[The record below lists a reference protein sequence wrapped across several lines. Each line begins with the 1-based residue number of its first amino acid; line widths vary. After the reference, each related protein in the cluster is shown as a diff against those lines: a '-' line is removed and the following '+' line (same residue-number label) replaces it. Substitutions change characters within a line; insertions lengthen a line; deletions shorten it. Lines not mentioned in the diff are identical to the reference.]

1 MTEEFKTE
9 AFRYLLG
16 ELDAESRAVFEGL
29 LVHDPALRALL
40 KACADD
46 VARFACETAM
56 AEAVPPAAQRTVLAN
71 VLTVA
76 MQEPRKQPPP
86 RRLPW
91 KYFGWGLAASVALG
105 FGLFQ
110 LFHLPTRVP
119 LNPKATAA
127 TTARRPVSLLPP
139 PEEIAKPEEVTKE
152 DQPRSQTVRRPDVG
166 IAEELRRLEK
176 LRSEYAD
183 LERARDALRKEYE
196 SILRELALIGRDMGR
211 LTAIELVDADSY
223 ARGER
228 KGLVDIARTV
238 LPEPGIVA
246 VTPITPPPS
255 TSANE
260 TTDNNSSGSN
270 NGPVSTGSPSVT
282 NTNPSATGITTP
294 PSSTTNQSGEQT
306 QTQTQ
311 TTTGKD
317 LPYAWSVY
325 DETSARGYLT
335 LYNLP
340 TATTDQSLQLWV
352 KQTGSSSYQN
362 VGTIPTQYY
371 GGSGSL
377 YYSVP
382 GMTQPPT
389 EILITEEPREKVPTQ
404 PTGTTV
410 LRGP

>member
-16 ELDAESRAVFEGL
+16 ELDAEGRAVFEGL
-29 LVHDPALRALL
+29 LAHDPALRAML

-46 VARFACETAM
+46 VARFACETAT
-56 AEAVPPAAQRTVLAN
+56 AEAVPPVAQRTVLAN

-76 MQEPRKQPPP
+76 LQEPRKLPPSK
-86 RRLPW
+86 RAPW
-91 KYFGWGLAASVALG
+91 KYYAWAVAASVALG

-110 LFHLPTRVP
+110 LFRPTVDVTR
-119 LNPKATAA
+119 NSSS
-127 TTARRPVSLLPP
+127 TTATNPRRPLSLLPRP
-139 PEEIAKPEEVTKE
+139 RDLTDTDTPANE
-152 DQPRSQTVRRPDVG
+152 DQPRAQTVKRPDLG
-166 IAEELRRLEK
+166 IAEEMRRLEK

-196 SILRELALIGRDMGR
+196 NILRQLALIGRDMGR
-211 LTAIELVDADSY
+211 LTAIELVDAGSY
-223 ARGER
+223 SRGER

-238 LPEPGIVA
+238 LTEPGIVA
-246 VTPITPPPS
+246 VTPITPS
-255 TSANE
+255 TPAPTPE
-260 TTDNNSSGSN
+260 TPDTPTPEPNH
-270 NGPVSTGSPSVT
+270 GPVSTGHPSIT
-282 NTNPSATGITTP
+282 GTNPDSNNTTTP
-294 PSSTTNQSGEQT
+294 PTTQSGEQT
-306 QTQTQ
+306 QT

-325 DETSARGYLT
+325 DETSARGYLN

-340 TATTDQSLQLWV
+340 AATTDQSLQLWV
-352 KQTGSSSYQN
+352 KQTGSDSYQN
-362 VGTIPTQYY
+362 VGTVPPQYY

-382 GMTQPPT
+382 GMTQAPA
-389 EILITEEPREKVPTQ
+389 EILITEEPRDKTPTQ